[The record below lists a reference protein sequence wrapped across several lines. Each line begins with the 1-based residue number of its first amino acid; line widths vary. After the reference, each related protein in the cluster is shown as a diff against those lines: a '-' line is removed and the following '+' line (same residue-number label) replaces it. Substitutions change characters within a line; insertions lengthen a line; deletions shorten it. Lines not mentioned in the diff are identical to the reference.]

1 MIIGRLSVR
10 SEERRGLRKKIGKRR
25 QIESGGHPG
34 NTMICLKL
42 IIQSFYI
49 LKSKRGGKRLL
60 YHDRKNKVISSN
72 ISKHPITTG
81 KHNSH
86 HSSEKLPFTEDGD
99 NYEDPQLVKL

>member
-60 YHDRKNKVISSN
+60 YHDRKNKVISS